1 MKNDRKNMMEAG
13 AVLLVILIV
22 FGYGFFFPRMHP
34 ERSVSRFLNAMR
46 DFNTSRIAKTYS
58 GSYDDFDFM
67 SLILAEESSTEETTK
82 KLSEKELQRNK
93 DFSSMLYEFDY
104 ELGDV
109 AIDHKTATV
118 DATIRAYPIGETWQ
132 ETGGDRAA
140 LLKLKKGEKSYTTKT
155 QFTLAMKNGYW
166 YVEPLNDEN
175 KDALSGGLYHILAG
189 SSPVDNNDQQEE

>member
-58 GSYDDFDFM
+58 GSYDDFDYM

-118 DATIRAYPIGETWQ
+118 DATIHAYPIGEQWK

-140 LLKLKKGEKSYTTKT
+140 LLKLKKGDKSYTTKT
-155 QFTLAMKNGYW
+155 RFSLAMKNGYW

-189 SSPVDNNDQQEE
+189 TSAADDNEQQEE